1 MSLFCIDGGIK
12 AAITA
17 VILSM
22 YKKVTEL
29 IVNDGFLIDKLMNKH
44 KIVQIKLVQYML
56 QLGLKGKVIVP

>member
-29 IVNDGFLIDKLMNKH
+29 IVNNGFLIDKLIKKH
-44 KIVQIKLVQYML
+44 EIAQIKLVQYML
-56 QLGLKGKVIVP
+56 ELGLEC